1 MLSVQSRGQ
10 TTPKKAVLMSI
21 SKFLIAFLV
30 AFALVGAACT
40 GTPDAAPSTTTTT
53 VARAIP
59 DLEFGRGEVPFTVP
73 ELFPIPDTA
82 VIGSTM
88 IDGVNGRTE
97 MIVTFPAKVSDIVDY
112 YETNLPVLGF
122 DVTSSR
128 GTESEWDIV
137 LEIDGTTGT
146 IHIVL
151 AGESLSTGTLL
162 FVSS

>member
-1 MLSVQSRGQ
+1 M
-10 TTPKKAVLMSI
+10 
-21 SKFLIAFLV
+21 
-30 AFALVGAACT
+30 
-40 GTPDAAPSTTTTT
+40 
-53 VARAIP
+53 
-59 DLEFGRGEVPFTVP
+59 P

-97 MIVTFPAKVSDIVDY
+97 MIVTFPAKVGDIVDY

-128 GTESEWDIV
+128 GTEFEWDIV

>member
-1 MLSVQSRGQ
+1 
-10 TTPKKAVLMSI
+10 MSI
-21 SKFLIAFLV
+21 SKFLITLLV
-30 AFALVGAACT
+30 TFALVGAACT
-40 GTPDAAPSTTTTT
+40 GTPDAASATTTSTSTT

-97 MIVTFPAKVSDIVDY
+97 MIVTFPAKVGDIVDY

-128 GTESEWDIV
+128 GTEFEWDIV